1 MAVSIK
7 IMKPTLGCANQKSN
21 LTRKQASMA
30 RVEEAATMFF
40 AKPPKERNT
49 LEYVS
54 GKSPVFFFTRSTALP
69 TKDTR
74 VSKEIDL
81 KHPGGH
87 SGGVLPQ
94 CELALQ
100 PARQRQQGGELR
112 QAEEVQRHPM

>member
-1 MAVSIK
+1 
-7 IMKPTLGCANQKSN
+7 
-21 LTRKQASMA
+21 MA
-30 RVEEAATMFF
+30 RVEEAATVFF

-54 GKSPVFFFTRSTALP
+54 GKSFVFFFTRRGSAH
-69 TKDTR
+69 KR
-74 VSKEIDL
+74 YKSVKSKRSD
-81 KHPGGH
+81 PGGH